1 MAQPKLK
8 LIFGTGQSQVTVA
21 DYLDSYDVEVEKVYD
36 ENLNYKSVSG
46 AEIKNVLGVRRK
58 LTAKFEPMST
68 AQIHEL
74 FNAIGLSQQG
84 VYISY
89 IDPMESDSTYPVG
102 GSEVPTYV
110 TKQFTCEQL
119 PTASYFESDEGYL
132 FWTIPDIEFT
142 ETASSWGGL

>member
-1 MAQPKLK
+1 MKPKLQ
-8 LIFGTGQSQVTVA
+8 LRFGTGQSQIVVA
-21 DYLDSYDVEVEKVYD
+21 EYLSSYDVEVEKVYD
-36 ENLNYKSVSG
+36 DNLNYKSVSG
-46 AEIKNVLGVRRK
+46 AEVKNVLGVRRK

-74 FNAIGLSQQG
+74 FNAIGLSQSG
-84 VYISY
+84 VDITY

-110 TKQFTCEQL
+110 TKKFTCEQL

-132 FWTIPDIEFT
+132 FWTIPDVEFT

>member
-36 ENLNYKSVSG
+36 DNLNYKSVSG

-74 FNAIGLSQQG
+74 FTAIGLSQSG
-84 VYISY
+84 VSISY
-89 IDPMESDSTYPVG
+89 IDPYESDSTYSG
-102 GSEVPTYV
+102 GVEVPTYV
-110 TKQFTCEQL
+110 TKTFTCEQL
-119 PTASYFESDEGYL
+119 PTASYFESDDGFL